1 MMFSVHICM
10 NWVVLLQLYPGRIKN
25 WQILRFTGTGR
36 QRVEF
41 CSWLCCSEWLCDL
54 QEAILV
60 GKLCCTSSPPA
71 PFFARL
77 SLTPS
82 SLFSASSPLLWDND
96 QFVKLAADPPCPQ
109 AIAWHVL
116 NSQITATDQSFNA
129 DNLRLSKAILRLASV
144 RTCILGFVGGERLLL
159 DSFRAWSS
167 GKRCYR
173 NDLAIYSEYSS
184 RRQEWPQERM

>member
-60 GKLCCTSSPPA
+60 GKFCCTSSPPA

-116 NSQITATDQSFNA
+116 NCITTDKEEHSHQSHNEMKIRKKICSILQVTAPELCPYMICLQLFCSHLMYA
-129 DNLRLSKAILRLASV
+129 LCITDISLKDNS
-144 RTCILGFVGGERLLL
+144 
-159 DSFRAWSS
+159 
-167 GKRCYR
+167 
-173 NDLAIYSEYSS
+173 YSNP
-184 RRQEWPQERM
+184 WC